1 MDATSKATPECIGK
15 ALGRIPSGCSIITAR
30 SASGRTGMLASW
42 VQQCSFEPLMITTA
56 VKKDRPIQ
64 KLIDES
70 DAFVVNLL
78 GEDPS
83 AMFKHFGKGFSPEE
97 DAFAGLDVR
106 DVDEG
111 VVISDQIAW
120 LAVRGRGRHDGGDH
134 WVYIAEV
141 VDAGLDSVQPPYV
154 HLRKTGLSY

>member
-1 MDATSKATPECIGK
+1 MGTTSRATPDCIGA
-15 ALGRIPSGCSIITAR
+15 ALGRIPSGCSIITAK

-42 VQQCSFEPLMITTA
+42 VQQCGFEPLMITTA

-64 KLIDES
+64 TLIDES
-70 DAFVVNLL
+70 GAFVVNLL

-83 AMFKHFGKGFSPEE
+83 AMFRHFGKGFSLDE
-97 DAFAGLDVR
+97 DAFADLEVR

-111 VVISDQIAW
+111 VVIEDQIAW
-120 LAVRGRGRHDGGDH
+120 LAVRVCGRHDGGDH
-134 WVYIAEV
+134 WVFIAEV

>member
-1 MDATSKATPECIGK
+1 MDTTSKATPDCVGK

-56 VKKDRPIQ
+56 VNKDRPIQ
-64 KLIDES
+64 TLIDES
-70 DAFVVNLL
+70 GTFVVNLL

-83 AMFKHFGKGFSPEE
+83 AMFKHFGKGFSLEE

-111 VVISDQIAW
+111 VVIGDQIAW
-120 LAVRGRGRHDGGDH
+120 LAVRVCGRHDGGDH
-134 WVYIAEV
+134 WVFIAEV
-141 VDAGLDSVQPPYV
+141 VDAGMDSVKPPYV

>member
-1 MDATSKATPECIGK
+1 MGTTSKATPDCVGE

-30 SASGRTGMLASW
+30 SASGRMGMLASW

-56 VKKDRPIQ
+56 VKKGRPIQ

-70 DAFVVNLL
+70 GTFVVNLL

-83 AMFKHFGKGFSPEE
+83 AMFKHFGKGFSQEE
-97 DAFAGLDVR
+97 DAFAGLEVR
-106 DVDEG
+106 DIDEG
-111 VVISDQIAW
+111 VVIGDQIAW
-120 LAVRGRGRHDGGDH
+120 LAVQVRGRHDGGDH
-134 WVYIAEV
+134 WVFIAEV
-141 VDAGLDSVQPPYV
+141 LDAGQDSVQPPYV

>member
-56 VKKDRPIQ
+56 VHKDRPIN

-70 DAFVVNLL
+70 GAFVVNLL

-120 LAVRGRGRHDGGDH
+120 LAVRVRGRHDGGDH